1 MTTTRSQKQVIMLSR
16 SVSSSM
22 PYIYMMSMPRN
33 DVSVHNSLGKGTF
46 KEEGSTLSGKHLLAL
61 ADYYSVRGQ
70 NRGGR
75 QIGTIKKVE

>member
-1 MTTTRSQKQVIMLSR
+1 
-16 SVSSSM
+16 
-22 PYIYMMSMPRN
+22 MSMPRN